1 MTFSDSAK
9 EQMATKRHSVLF
21 NSTSQPRWRLGIWR
35 IFDPWVN
42 PHLQALQGNIV
53 PKMTRPLTI
62 EFHFR
67 RVVQRL
73 VRSLARLDQRVR
85 EWNHFLEAGGIAS
98 AHPELVF
105 DIPEEG
111 GIAADSVFYYL
122 NLFIDDLARVVP
134 LILAHD
140 GINAKEPDGF
150 YTLMKWLKNGT
161 VKAPAPLR
169 ELFDELNSVD
179 SWWNH
184 GFKGGAG
191 IRQRLT
197 HFTDVVYFH
206 GSTKPGDS
214 RMTGD
219 VSLVSVGGPVHVPEL
234 ERGLQELFGKLCEWL
249 DQLDLILLRH
259 LSEKLAAK
267 GVSWGPFSDECP
279 AVALPPQEG
288 VRLDASHYLYL
299 PVSDD
304 T

>member
-1 MTFSDSAK
+1 MT
-9 EQMATKRHSVLF
+9 TKRHGVLL
-21 NSTSQPRWRLGIWR
+21 SATSQPVWRLGIWQ

-42 PHLQALQGNIV
+42 SHLQMLQGNIV
-53 PKMTRPLTI
+53 PKITRPLTI

-73 VRSLARLDQRVR
+73 VLSLARLDQQVR
-85 EWNHFLEAGGIAS
+85 EWDYFLEEGGLTG

-134 LILAHD
+134 LILSED
-140 GINAKEPDGF
+140 GTRAKEPDRF
-150 YTLMKWLKNGT
+150 NTLIKMLKNKK
-161 VKAPAPLR
+161 VQVPAALR
-169 ELFDELNSVD
+169 ELFAELESGD
-179 SWWNH
+179 SWWTH

-197 HFTDVVYFH
+197 HYTDVVYFH
-206 GSTKPGDS
+206 GSTKSGDS

-219 VSLVSVGGPVHVPEL
+219 VSLISVGGPIHIPEF
-234 ERGLQELFGKLCEWL
+234 ERALQELFGKLCEWL
-249 DQLDLILLRH
+249 DRLDMLLLRH
-259 LSEKLAAK
+259 LSEKLTAK
-267 GVSWGPFSDECP
+267 GISWDPFSDECP
-279 AVALPPQEG
+279 AIPLPPQ
-288 VRLDASHYLYL
+288 VAIRLDASHYLYL
-299 PVSDD
+299 PVSGD